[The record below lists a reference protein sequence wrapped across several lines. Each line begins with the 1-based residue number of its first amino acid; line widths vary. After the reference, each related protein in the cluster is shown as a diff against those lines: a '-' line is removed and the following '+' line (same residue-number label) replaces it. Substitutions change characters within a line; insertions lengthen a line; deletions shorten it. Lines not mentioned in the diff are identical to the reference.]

1 MNRKQAREFVMQTI
15 FQIEI
20 KMDFDKPDIEKYMTE
35 CSAGNQKDYIRN
47 LLSEICSNLGKIDG
61 IINAASDGWP
71 SSRMSKPDLAV
82 IRVAVGEI
90 LFADDVPATVAINE
104 AVNLAKDY
112 GTEQSPK
119 FVNGVLAK
127 VSKQLL

>member
-1 MNRKQAREFVMQTI
+1 
-15 FQIEI
+15 
-20 KMDFDKPDIEKYMTE
+20 
-35 CSAGNQKDYIRN
+35 
-47 LLSEICSNLGKIDG
+47 
-61 IINAASDGWP
+61 
-71 SSRMSKPDLAV
+71 MSKTDLAL

-90 LFADDVPATVAINE
+90 LFADDVPAAVAINE